1 MTVTYLGEKPG
12 GEKATN
18 TEGKRSYT
26 RTFVLN
32 ASSPSDKA
40 YTVGSNASLPV
51 IGSVH
56 PQDSS
61 AYCRTLSVTN
71 PNPYAGWEV
80 SADYDTNQ
88 NIDAT
93 NPDNDEALIT
103 FNSEIY
109 QESVVQD
116 KNGNAIMN
124 SANDPFDPPST
135 IDNNQLIV
143 TISSN
148 HKAIPPWVLDYQNAV
163 NAAAFTVSG
172 LSIGQGN
179 AKVNRI
185 TVGSRQVR
193 GTESYYS
200 LSTEIHIKK
209 TGWRLEPLDVGMKQ
223 KEIGADNQPTGKLIP
238 IYLADQEIATAP
250 FPLDGNGFA
259 DYDSTPATAKYLDF
273 QVHDELDFTNLP
285 GIT

>member
-1 MTVTYLGEKPG
+1 MYAKTIRYTSLES
-12 GEKATN
+12 N
-18 TEGKRSYT
+18 TPMLWKVEVGY
-26 RTFVLN
+26 
-32 ASSPSDKA
+32 SSER
-40 YTVGSNASLPV
+40 N
-51 IGSVH
+51 
-56 PQDSS
+56 
-61 AYCRTLSVTN
+61 
-71 PNPYAGWEV
+71 
-80 SADYDTNQ
+80 YDPT
-88 NIDAT
+88 D
-93 NPDNDEALIT
+93 PDNDEVLIT

-109 QESVVQD
+109 QEAVVQD

-124 SANDPFDPPST
+124 SANDPFDPPAT

-200 LSTEIHIKK
+200 LSTEMHIKK
-209 TGWRLEPLDVGMKQ
+209 TGWRLEPLDSGMQQ

-250 FPLDGNGFA
+250 FPLDGNGLA
-259 DYDSTPATAKYLDF
+259 DYDSTPATATFLDF